1 TNQMEST
8 LDVSF
13 PYSFLRNG
21 MPTLPHP
28 GLYASDVQLNGGQT
42 HIPDSHFDP
51 FRECLFKKPRDRSAT
66 EGCFKRKIKFLDNS
80 AFEQALAFLPGG
92 AVRFHLRDT
101 RIPRGDLSRGD
112 VRVEIFHSVRQEH
125 RSGDAAFSSAIGS
138 RQQDRKSTRLNSSHV
153 SISYA
158 VFCLKKKKNNNNT
171 SHCRYP
177 YDRESCTEIQ
187 SHR

>member
-1 TNQMEST
+1 LEWIAPSVDPAAYQMQQELRFGCLASTRICFFAVVIEQELCQFGQETNQMEST

-66 EGCFKRKIKFLDNS
+66 ESCFKRKIKFLDNS

-101 RIPRGDLSRGD
+101 RSEEHTSELQSRGHL
-112 VRVEIFHSVRQEH
+112 VC
-125 RSGDAAFSSAIGS
+125 
-138 RQQDRKSTRLNSSHV
+138 RL
-153 SISYA
+153 
-158 VFCLKKKKNNNNT
+158 LLEKKQT
-171 SHCRYP
+171 
-177 YDRESCTEIQ
+177 
-187 SHR
+187 

>member
-138 RQQDRKSTRLNSSHV
+138 RQHVNPWNPRHARSEEHTSELQSRFDLVCRL
-153 SISYA
+153 
-158 VFCLKKKKNNNNT
+158 LLEKKKK
-171 SHCRYP
+171 
-177 YDRESCTEIQ
+177 
-187 SHR
+187 